1 MASRRAWIRFN
12 RSLAA
17 RRALQAI
24 CALSVAATLTACV
37 QGDFGRIPRTLVRDD
52 MHDWIGPT
60 ALAGEPGSNFP
71 LSSDERLLRDLAY
84 PLITPPYE
92 HGRIGAV
99 LHEYGINSPPH
110 PGMFDRQAYAANLLG
125 ICRRSPVS
133 AYSQLIDDVRNDITR
148 MPQFFAVAAR
158 VRDLDEKRRKSLF
171 YIAAVSE
178 PERANAIQRVREN
191 AAVIGWVR
199 ASFAERAVAYR
210 FALERLVVTA
220 PNPMAVEGEQTINHL
235 RERTAFYSRHLPP
248 PWQRE
253 RSLARAD

>member
-1 MASRRAWIRFN
+1 M
-12 RSLAA
+12 
-17 RRALQAI
+17 
-24 CALSVAATLTACV
+24 

-60 ALAGEPGSNFP
+60 ALASDTAANIP

-92 HGRIGAV
+92 HARIGAM
-99 LHEYGINSPPH
+99 LHEYGINSPPK
-110 PGMFDRQAYAANLLG
+110 PGVFDRQAYADNLLG

-133 AYSQLIDDVRNDITR
+133 AYSQLVDDARNDITR

-158 VRDLDEKRRKSLF
+158 VRDLDEKRKKSLF
-171 YIAAVSE
+171 YVAGVSE
-178 PERANAIQRVREN
+178 PERASAIQRVKEN

-199 ASFAERAVAYR
+199 ASLAERAAAYR
-210 FALERLVVTA
+210 FALERLVVVS

-235 RERTAFYSRHLPP
+235 KERTAFYSRHLPP

-253 RSLARAD
+253 PSLARAD